1 MASLKM
7 KVNSMGMKNNFAH
20 TYLDMQ
26 DSYLLRLTT
35 DALLQVLCIEP
46 KLILLK
52 LAYKYL
58 IMILYHI

>member
-1 MASLKM
+1 
-7 KVNSMGMKNNFAH
+7 MGMKNNFAH